1 MCLNLTCFPQ
11 TAETHGWLS
20 AYEDCWPARVYLNRY
35 WRARTRNRR
44 QYNMG
49 SKHIEVAS
57 LRRRGRP
64 PKRQREEAAS
74 NVQTTPEQ
82 VYFLQPSKQKQF
94 VLSDDVR
101 SLSSSD
107 TEDSSS
113 EFRDENE
120 STMSPFDRVQLN
132 VRQRRQ
138 CMPPDEQ
145 AGPQL
150 RRSPPPS
157 FPGTRRNRSRKTTS
171 LGSSTLKQSA
181 LSHDSDTDFS
191 QRRVFVAP
199 RMEEGHD
206 SGSKPSGADSE
217 PVKRFLSSL
226 RPSLES
232 HLGAFLELGVR
243 DHATLMAFLSWPQAM
258 QEQWIDNENETLQLT
273 RLERGSLLV
282 GCNMFIF
289 GVLQRSL

>member
-1 MCLNLTCFPQ
+1 MYLSLKCFPQ

-35 WRARTRNRR
+35 WRTRTTNRR
-44 QYNMG
+44 QYYRR
-49 SKHIEVAS
+49 IEVAS
-57 LRRRGRP
+57 PRRRGRP

-74 NVQTTPEQ
+74 DVQTTPEQ
-82 VYFLQPSKQKQF
+82 VYALQPSKQKQF

-101 SLSSSD
+101 LDSSISSSD
-107 TEDSSS
+107 TEGSSS

-120 STMSPFDRVQLN
+120 STMSLFDRVQLD
-132 VRQRRQ
+132 VRQRGQ
-138 CMPPDEQ
+138 CMLPDGQ

-157 FPGTRRNRSRKTTS
+157 FPGIRRNPCRKTTS
-171 LGSSTLKQSA
+171 STSKQSA
-181 LSHDSDTDFS
+181 LSHDSDTGFS
-191 QRRVFVAP
+191 PRRVFVAP

-206 SGSKPSGADSE
+206 SGSKPSGADSK
-217 PVKRFLSSL
+217 PVKQFLSSL
-226 RPSLES
+226 RPSLEL

-243 DHATLMAFLSWPQAM
+243 DHATLMAFLSWPQAI
-258 QEQWIDNENETLQLT
+258 QEQWIDKENETLQLT

-282 GCNMFIF
+282 GCSMFTL
-289 GVLQRSL
+289 GVWQRSLE